1 MVKVYGAWLPGDD
14 EGGGDVGVAPD
25 VATTRSSVI
34 LRSKMSHFTPLTWRR
49 NDANMTAERVEDDV
63 GTTLNLRPL
72 ASLALSPTKLH
83 PCAHTLWAC
92 LGFLEINRFS
102 W

>member
-34 LRSKMSHFTPLTWRR
+34 LRSKMSHFTPLT
-49 NDANMTAERVEDDV
+49 
-63 GTTLNLRPL
+63 
-72 ASLALSPTKLH
+72 
-83 PCAHTLWAC
+83 
-92 LGFLEINRFS
+92 
-102 W
+102 